1 MRSLLHAS
9 HVGTFFIVYAPRMM
23 SAAKNV
29 MIKNLVN
36 LTNRKPKQGEKT
48 MIPVKTKLRIM
59 VQSKSEK
66 DGIGTFLQYVE
77 PRPLAG
83 VQYSQTY
90 HDCSGLFASFEYR
103 KAKADG
109 LL

>member
-48 MIPVKTKLRIM
+48 MFLLTKEEA
-59 VQSKSEK
+59 EK
-66 DGIGTFLQYVE
+66 ILNYLNTKGMAFCWLENGRLIARE
-77 PRPLAG
+77 
-83 VQYSQTY
+83 
-90 HDCSGLFASFEYR
+90 DCLKVINS
-103 KAKADG
+103 
-109 LL
+109 

>member
-29 MIKNLVN
+29 IIKNLVN

-48 MIPVKTKLRIM
+48 MIKTINKEQCLKLIQSHNINGFHTQTGCINGEMCEFGTSFAEQVGIRDTYTIKEVKGWL
-59 VQSKSEK
+59 
-66 DGIGTFLQYVE
+66 GY
-77 PRPLAG
+77 
-83 VQYSQTY
+83 
-90 HDCSGLFASFEYR
+90 
-103 KAKADG
+103 
-109 LL
+109 